1 MMWTD
6 PMPNGSSLRSR
17 RAQTLVAVREMV
29 LRCEFTPRR
38 AIEPVELSKA
48 LGASRPM
55 LRATLEQL
63 HQEGLL
69 EELSASEY
77 APRVFSD

>member
-17 RAQTLVAVREMV
+17 RARTLVAVREMV